1 MIIFFKIYV
10 LDFSLVTNT
19 SEVLSYPGRTSEI
32 QVSDLHVE
40 DLEAKISSSMTITN
54 KVEDL
59 TDNCLDN
66 DDNVDSCDSI
76 DFVAFDDPHLKHV
89 SNGSKKKQYV
99 ITCLDCR
106 VEKAVKDV
114 QEEMKESLALYCET
128 NCGALSDCYSE
139 ESSIAGVDTS
149 KKTAEPDL
157 TTKQTKRRR
166 KKKHRASRKE
176 ERKKRRKG
184 IEDLIRLEGE
194 LNTGM
199 GHYAMAFD
207 TQSDPVSQTQ
217 FSYNLK

>member
-1 MIIFFKIYV
+1 MYV
-10 LDFSLVTNT
+10 INYSLVTNT

-40 DLEAKISSSMTITN
+40 DLEAKISSNLTINN
-54 KVEDL
+54 KIEDL
-59 TDNCLDN
+59 TDYGLEN

-76 DFVAFDDPHLKHV
+76 DFVPFDDPHLKHIA
-89 SNGSKKKQYV
+89 NGSKEKQYV

-139 ESSIAGVDTS
+139 ESSIAGLDTS
-149 KKTAEPDL
+149 NRTSEPTL
-157 TTKQTKRRR
+157 MTRQTKRRR
-166 KKKHRASRKE
+166 RKKHRASRKE

-207 TQSDPVSQTQ
+207 TQSDPVS
-217 FSYNLK
+217 

>member
-10 LDFSLVTNT
+10 LDFSFVTNT

-59 TDNCLDN
+59 TDNCLEN

-76 DFVAFDDPHLKHV
+76 EFVAFDDPHLKHV

-207 TQSDPVSQTQ
+207 TQSDPVSQT
-217 FSYNLK
+217 

>member
-1 MIIFFKIYV
+1 MYV
-10 LDFSLVTNT
+10 INFSLVTNT

-40 DLEAKISSSMTITN
+40 DLEAKISSNLTINN
-54 KVEDL
+54 KIEDL
-59 TDNCLDN
+59 TDYGLEN

-76 DFVAFDDPHLKHV
+76 DFVPFDDPHLKHIA
-89 SNGSKKKQYV
+89 NGSKEKQYV

-139 ESSIAGVDTS
+139 ESSIAGLDTS
-149 KKTAEPDL
+149 NRPSEPRL
-157 TTKQTKRRR
+157 MTKQTRRRR

-207 TQSDPVSQTQ
+207 TQSDPVSST
-217 FSYNLK
+217 

>member
-1 MIIFFKIYV
+1 MIIFFKIYF

-76 DFVAFDDPHLKHV
+76 EFVAFDDPHLKHV
-89 SNGSKKKQYV
+89 ANGSKEKQYV

-139 ESSIAGVDTS
+139 ESSVAGLDTP
-149 KKTAEPDL
+149 KKTTEPDL

-207 TQSDPVSQTQ
+207 TQSDPVSQT
-217 FSYNLK
+217 

>member
-1 MIIFFKIYV
+1 M
-10 LDFSLVTNT
+10 
-19 SEVLSYPGRTSEI
+19 LSYPGRTSEI

-40 DLEAKISSSMTITN
+40 DLEAKISSNMTITN
-54 KVEDL
+54 KIEDIADDGL
-59 TDNCLDN
+59 EN
-66 DDNVDSCDSI
+66 DDSCDSI
-76 DFVAFDDPHLKHV
+76 DFVPFDDPHSKHV
-89 SNGSKKKQYV
+89 ASGSKEKQYV

-139 ESSIAGVDTS
+139 ESSIAGLDTS
-149 KKTAEPDL
+149 NRTSEPTL
-157 TTKQTKRRR
+157 MTRQTKRRR
-166 KKKHRASRKE
+166 RKKHRASRKE

-207 TQSDPVSQTQ
+207 TQSDAVS
-217 FSYNLK
+217 

>member
-1 MIIFFKIYV
+1 MYV
-10 LDFSLVTNT
+10 LNFSLVTNT

-32 QVSDLHVE
+32 QVSNLHVE
-40 DLEAKISSSMTITN
+40 DLEAKISSNLTINTN
-54 KVEDL
+54 IEDH
-59 TDNCLDN
+59 TDYGLEN
-66 DDNVDSCDSI
+66 DDNVDFCDSI
-76 DFVAFDDPHLKHV
+76 DFVRFDDPHLKHTA
-89 SNGSKKKQYV
+89 NGSKERQYV

-114 QEEMKESLALYCET
+114 QEEMKESLALYCGT

-139 ESSIAGVDTS
+139 ESSIAGLDTS
-149 KKTAEPDL
+149 NRASEPTL
-157 TTKQTKRRR
+157 TTKETKRRR

-207 TQSDPVSQTQ
+207 TQSDPVS
-217 FSYNLK
+217 

>member
-1 MIIFFKIYV
+1 MYV
-10 LDFSLVTNT
+10 INFSLVTNT

-40 DLEAKISSSMTITN
+40 DLEAQISNNLTINNKI
-54 KVEDL
+54 EDL
-59 TDNCLDN
+59 TDYGLEN

-76 DFVAFDDPHLKHV
+76 DFVPFDDPHLKHIA
-89 SNGSKKKQYV
+89 NGGKEKQYV

-139 ESSIAGVDTS
+139 ESSIAGLDTS
-149 KKTAEPDL
+149 NRTSEPTL
-157 TTKQTKRRR
+157 MTRQTKRRR
-166 KKKHRASRKE
+166 RKKHRASRKE

-207 TQSDPVSQTQ
+207 TQSDPVS
-217 FSYNLK
+217 

>member
-1 MIIFFKIYV
+1 MHVIN
-10 LDFSLVTNT
+10 FSLVTNT
-19 SEVLSYPGRTSEI
+19 SEVLSYPGRKSEI

-40 DLEAKISSSMTITN
+40 DLEAKISSNLTINN
-54 KVEDL
+54 KIEDL
-59 TDNCLDN
+59 TGYGLEN

-76 DFVAFDDPHLKHV
+76 DFVPFDDPHLKHIA
-89 SNGSKKKQYV
+89 NGSKEKQYV

-139 ESSIAGVDTS
+139 ESSIAGLDTS
-149 KKTAEPDL
+149 NRTSEPTL
-157 TTKQTKRRR
+157 MTRQTKRRR
-166 KKKHRASRKE
+166 RKKHRASRKE

-207 TQSDPVSQTQ
+207 TQSDPVSQT
-217 FSYNLK
+217 

>member
-1 MIIFFKIYV
+1 MHVIN
-10 LDFSLVTNT
+10 FSLVTNT

-40 DLEAKISSSMTITN
+40 DLEAKISNNLTISN
-54 KVEDL
+54 KIEDL
-59 TDNCLDN
+59 TDYGLEN

-76 DFVAFDDPHLKHV
+76 DFVPFDDPHLKHIA
-89 SNGSKKKQYV
+89 NGNKEKQYV

-139 ESSIAGVDTS
+139 ESSIAGLDTS
-149 KKTAEPDL
+149 NRTSEPTL
-157 TTKQTKRRR
+157 MTRQTKRRR
-166 KKKHRASRKE
+166 RKKHRASRKE

-207 TQSDPVSQTQ
+207 TQSDPVSST
-217 FSYNLK
+217 

>member
-1 MIIFFKIYV
+1 MHVIN
-10 LDFSLVTNT
+10 FSLVTNT

-40 DLEAKISSSMTITN
+40 DLEAKISSNLTINN
-54 KVEDL
+54 KIEDL
-59 TDNCLDN
+59 TDYGLEN

-76 DFVAFDDPHLKHV
+76 DFVPFDDPHLKHIA
-89 SNGSKKKQYV
+89 NGSKEKQYV

-139 ESSIAGVDTS
+139 ESSIAGLDTS
-149 KKTAEPDL
+149 NRTSEPTL
-157 TTKQTKRRR
+157 MTRQTKRRR
-166 KKKHRASRKE
+166 RKKHRASRKE

-207 TQSDPVSQTQ
+207 TQSDPVS
-217 FSYNLK
+217 

>member
-1 MIIFFKIYV
+1 MYV
-10 LDFSLVTNT
+10 INFSLVTNT

-40 DLEAKISSSMTITN
+40 DLEAKISSNLTISN
-54 KVEDL
+54 KIEDL
-59 TDNCLDN
+59 TDYGLEN

-76 DFVAFDDPHLKHV
+76 DFVPFDDPHLKHIA
-89 SNGSKKKQYV
+89 NGSKEKQYV

-128 NCGALSDCYSE
+128 NCGTLSDCYSE
-139 ESSIAGVDTS
+139 ESSIAGLDTS
-149 KKTAEPDL
+149 NRTSEPTL
-157 TTKQTKRRR
+157 MTRQTKRRR
-166 KKKHRASRKE
+166 RKKHRASRKE

-207 TQSDPVSQTQ
+207 TQSDPVS
-217 FSYNLK
+217 

>member
-1 MIIFFKIYV
+1 MYV
-10 LDFSLVTNT
+10 IDFSLVTNT

-40 DLEAKISSSMTITN
+40 DLEAKISSNMTITN

-59 TDNCLDN
+59 SDDGLEN
-66 DDNVDSCDSI
+66 DDSCDSI
-76 DFVAFDDPHLKHV
+76 DFVPFDDPHSKHV
-89 SNGSKKKQYV
+89 ASGSKEKQYV

-139 ESSIAGVDTS
+139 ESSIAGLDTS

-157 TTKQTKRRR
+157 TTQQTKRRR

-207 TQSDPVSQTQ
+207 TQSDPVSQT
-217 FSYNLK
+217 

>member
-1 MIIFFKIYV
+1 MYV
-10 LDFSLVTNT
+10 INFSLVTNT
-19 SEVLSYPGRTSEI
+19 SEVLSYPSRTSEI

-40 DLEAKISSSMTITN
+40 DLEAKISSNLTISN
-54 KVEDL
+54 KIEDL
-59 TDNCLDN
+59 TDYGLEN

-76 DFVAFDDPHLKHV
+76 DFVPFDDPHLKHV
-89 SNGSKKKQYV
+89 ASGSKEKQYV

-139 ESSIAGVDTS
+139 ESSIAGLDTS
-149 KKTAEPDL
+149 NRTSGPTL
-157 TTKQTKRRR
+157 MTRQTKRRR
-166 KKKHRASRKE
+166 RKKHRASRKE

-207 TQSDPVSQTQ
+207 TQSDPVS
-217 FSYNLK
+217 